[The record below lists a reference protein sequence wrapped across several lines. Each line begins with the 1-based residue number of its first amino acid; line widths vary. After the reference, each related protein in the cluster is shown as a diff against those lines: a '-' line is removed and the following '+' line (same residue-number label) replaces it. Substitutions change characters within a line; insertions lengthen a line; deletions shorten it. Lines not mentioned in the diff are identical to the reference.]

1 MSHVRRHI
9 LHLLKGKVGMLQA
22 KKSWTD
28 TAKQGIVG
36 GLGYTQSGLEY
47 VKNKVGGPTGPT
59 GTGNTGTGNTGSS
72 YSTGQPTTGTTTN
85 PNQRY

>member
-1 MSHVRRHI
+1 MSLVRRHI

-47 VKNKVGGPTGPT
+47 VKNKVGGPTGST

>member
-1 MSHVRRHI
+1 MLSW
-9 LHLLKGKVGMLQA
+9 LKGKVGMLQA

-47 VKNKVGGPTGPT
+47 VKNKVGGPTGSS
-59 GTGNTGTGNTGSS
+59 GTGNTGSS

>member
-1 MSHVRRHI
+1 MVHPALQHV
-9 LHLLKGKVGMLQA
+9 LLGPEQNALLQA

-47 VKNKVGGPTGPT
+47 VKNKVGGPTGTT
-59 GTGNTGTGNTGSS
+59 GSHTGATGSS
-72 YSTGQPTTGTTTN
+72 YSTGQTTTGTATN
-85 PNQRY
+85 PNQKY

>member
-1 MSHVRRHI
+1 
-9 LHLLKGKVGMLQA
+9 MLQA
-22 KKSWTD
+22 NKSWTD

-47 VKNKVGGPTGPT
+47 VKNKVAGPTGSS
-59 GTGNTGTGNTGSS
+59 GTGNTGSS
-72 YSTGQPTTGTTTN
+72 YSTGQPTSGTTTN